1 MTFKGECKSPDG
13 RLETRPTGAADE
25 KSALRQFDGLLLHDD
40 IRHIPAFLIHQLL
53 EGAAEE
59 QGDTHKDL
67 QGL

>member
-13 RLETRPTGAADE
+13 RKETRPTWAADE
-25 KSALRQFDGLLLHDD
+25 KSALRQFDGLLLHGD

-59 QGDTHKDL
+59 QGDTLKDL